1 MLEPKKPPEK
11 IIDILNEKG
20 PSLPMQLAK
29 QIGISSLFISA
40 YLSELADDKK
50 IKVSYLKVGGSPLYF
65 LEGQEE
71 QLEKFYTFLH
81 PKEAEAFILLKKN
94 KLLKDLE
101 QDPAIRVALR
111 GIRDFAMGFKR
122 NDEIYWRYFSVAESE
137 INSILTSQEP
147 EESKVIETEKTLEK
161 QDEKVAEIEK
171 IHEKQ
176 KEKVVIKKQIS
187 EIFLEEVKSYL
198 KQNGME
204 LINLEAYD
212 KKELIAKIRFNLTP
226 EKIHLLFAYN
236 KKRIT
241 DKELVKTYKKYLK
254 YQLDYVVLFKGE
266 LSKKLDETIEAYKN
280 IVSTDKL

>member
-1 MLEPKKPPEK
+1 MLESKKAPEK
-11 IIDILNEKG
+11 IMDILKEKG
-20 PSLPMQLAK
+20 PSLPIQLAK

-40 YLSELADDKK
+40 YLSELAGEKK
-50 IKVSYLKVGGSPLYF
+50 IKVSHLRVGGSPLYF

-111 GIRDFAMGFKR
+111 SIRDFAMGFKR

-137 INSILTSQEP
+137 INSLLTSQESVRS
-147 EESKVIETEKTLEK
+147 EKVSKLEKIEDSKVIETEKIL
-161 QDEKVAEIEK
+161 
-171 IHEKQ
+171 EKQ
-176 KEKVVIKKQIS
+176 KEKVVRKKQTP

-198 KQNGME
+198 KQKDME
-204 LINLEAYD
+204 LINLEVYD

-226 EKIHLLFAYN
+226 EKTHLLFAYN

-241 DKELVKTYKKYLK
+241 DKELLKTYKKSLK

-266 LSKKLDETIEAYKN
+266 LSKKLDETIIAYKKL
-280 IVSTDKL
+280 ISTDKL